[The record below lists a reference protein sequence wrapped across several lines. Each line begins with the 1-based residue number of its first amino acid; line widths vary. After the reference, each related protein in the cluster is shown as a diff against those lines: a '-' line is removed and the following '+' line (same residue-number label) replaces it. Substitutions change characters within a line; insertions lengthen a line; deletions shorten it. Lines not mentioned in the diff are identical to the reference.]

1 MVVSSLNLQE
11 PELTCLSLA
20 INKLFDKQ
28 EKDWG
33 YFRIKKE
40 EDFYSLYLPYL
51 PSLKLHQKP
60 NYQIYKLYWRSYVP
74 ELNDKSEKPNI
85 YVRKKSK
92 NVYDKKNPKLA
103 KKQRIYEILYQ
114 YDSRAE
120 INFIN
125 KILTELIREKIIA
138 SLSEIPEN
146 EMMPLVLIAQE
157 G

>member
-11 PELTCLSLA
+11 SEFICLSLA

-51 PSLKLHQKP
+51 PSLKLYQKP

-74 ELNDKSEKPNI
+74 ELNDKSEKPDI

-92 NVYDKKNPKLA
+92 NVYDKKNPKIA
-103 KKQRIYEILYQ
+103 KKQRIYEIMYQ
-114 YDSRAE
+114 YANYTE
-120 INFIN
+120 INLIN
-125 KILTELIREKIIA
+125 KIITELIREKIIA

-146 EMMPLVLIAQE
+146 EMTPLVLIAQDV
-157 G
+157 